1 MTSTPLISDS
11 ACNLVVKKKLWDGLI
26 YIYILG
32 WVFLYGKNF
41 FL

>member
-26 YIYILG
+26 YIYIFENLKYHT
-32 WVFLYGKNF
+32 L
-41 FL
+41 